1 MKMEIDDFLA
11 LVKKRN
17 SVREFKTD
25 PVPEEFME
33 KIIEAGRWAMSG
45 ANGQPWEFV
54 VVKDKNT
61 LKEIAK
67 IYTSTAWSAW
77 TTYEMTRIEEIRQ
90 PTVLRDLAGNLPGL
104 KDAPVIIVILGDL
117 RIVQASVLGA
127 AFFTGSTVIMMGL
140 ANACQIMHLAAASLG
155 LGSQWVSICPPFE
168 GAIRNLLGI
177 PETFTIQM
185 IMPVGYPAGKTRPR
199 YRRKLSEIVHREKY
213 DMSKFRSDQ
222 DIVDYVIKLRGH
234 MRSAYPIGNE

>member
-1 MKMEIDDFLA
+1 MEFDDFLT
-11 LVKKRN
+11 LVKTRT

-25 PVPEEFME
+25 PIPDESVE

-61 LKEIAK
+61 LKEIAE
-67 IYTSTAWSAW
+67 IYTRTARSAW
-77 TTYEMTRIEEIRQ
+77 MTYELTRIEEIRQ
-90 PTVLRDLAGNLPGL
+90 PAVLRDIAGNPPGL
-104 KDAPVIIVILGDL
+104 KDAPVNIVILGDL
-117 RIVQASVLGA
+117 RVVQASVLGA
-127 AFFTGSTVIMMGL
+127 AYFTGSTVVMMGL

-155 LGSQWVSICPPFE
+155 LGSQWVSVCPPFE
-168 GAIRNLLGI
+168 GEIRSLLGI

-185 IMPVGYPAGKTRPR
+185 FMPLGYPAGKPRPS
-199 YRRKLSEIVHREKY
+199 YRRKLSEIVHNEKY

-222 DIVDYVIKLRGH
+222 DVVDYVIKLRGH
-234 MRSAYPIGNE
+234 MKHAYPIGDD